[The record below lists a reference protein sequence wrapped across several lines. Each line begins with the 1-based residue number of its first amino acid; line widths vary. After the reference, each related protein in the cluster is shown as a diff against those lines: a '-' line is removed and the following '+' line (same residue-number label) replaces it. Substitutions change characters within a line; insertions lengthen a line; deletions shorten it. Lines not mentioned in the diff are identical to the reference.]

1 MKIDTRKIPD
11 EGLTLSEEF
20 SPAELDLD
28 TEVIKL
34 SGPIKVKAVISKS
47 YDAVEIVLTLEAAML
62 VSCSRCLEE
71 IDSGFHKQFEWHYA
85 VDKLEPVIDAS
96 TRLSINGERSR
107 TIDLDPDIREEIILS
122 YPINPLCDAGCKG
135 LCPKCG
141 HNLNEGGCNCGST

>member
-1 MKIDTRKIPD
+1 MRIDTRKIPD

-34 SGPIKVKAVISKS
+34 SGSIKAKAVISKS
-47 YDAVEIVLTLEAAML
+47 YDAIAVVLTLDAAML

-71 IDSGFHKQFEWHYA
+71 IDSAFHKQFELHYA
-85 VDKLEPVIDAS
+85 VDKLDPVID
-96 TRLSINGERSR
+96 LDQ
-107 TIDLDPDIREEIILS
+107 DLREEIILS
-122 YPINPLCDAGCKG
+122 YPLNPLCDAGCKG